1 MVSVASS
8 IYRWELDEQHAYAHK
23 PQQEL
28 KLENI
33 RAVVQSNNTNSLQMF
48 ANQDMILALN
58 RLILSDQSVS
68 PKLPSESQG
77 KTPKQQ
83 QAITIYFQNIFQ

>member
-1 MVSVASS
+1 
-8 IYRWELDEQHAYAHK
+8 
-23 PQQEL
+23 
-28 KLENI
+28 
-33 RAVVQSNNTNSLQMF
+33 MF

-68 PKLPSESQG
+68 PKLPFESQG